1 VLHFFCNHRN
11 PRKQAFQD
19 CLHAFT
25 KQLID
30 SNSDCFNEAKQCYHE
45 RLLKIHGQQHTPT
58 LSIYEYI
65 SLIKQLCFI
74 FDTVFMVVDAL
85 DECADRSDFLDGLM
99 SFLKEKGKFKLLL
112 TSRQEVDLDRL
123 IDPIASHRLPLK
135 DYMGSDIKSYLSAEL
150 RTRIE
155 EGALKLGRESLI
167 ADIAAAI
174 EKKADGM

>member
-1 VLHFFCNHRN
+1 
-11 PRKQAFQD
+11 
-19 CLHAFT
+19 
-25 KQLID
+25 
-30 SNSDCFNEAKQCYHE
+30 
-45 RLLKIHGQQHTPT
+45 
-58 LSIYEYI
+58 
-65 SLIKQLCFI
+65 
-74 FDTVFMVVDAL
+74 MVVDAL
-85 DECADRSDFLDGLM
+85 DECADRSGFLDGLM

-135 DYMGSDIKSYLSAEL
+135 DYMGSDIKSYLNAEL

-167 ADIAAAI
+167 TDIAAAI